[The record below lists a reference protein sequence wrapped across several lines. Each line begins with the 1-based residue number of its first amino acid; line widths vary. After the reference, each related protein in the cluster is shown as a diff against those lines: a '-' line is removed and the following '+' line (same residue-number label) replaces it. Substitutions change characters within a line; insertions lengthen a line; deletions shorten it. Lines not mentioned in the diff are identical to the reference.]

1 MPIFKKGKIEDNS
14 NNYNEL
20 YKIFMNEK
28 YDVEILFNFYWKNF
42 VSDPKILENHPL
54 IGKRLLKYSDEYF
67 IVSNKNK
74 NQNINS
80 DKNSQLNS
88 TENPQNLPINK
99 ILYKNLI
106 PLDLSSDN
114 YLFTKF
120 LKFHLGFVKFSQWYQ
135 PNDFNKLEV
144 NETIMKDYLT
154 KSLLVCL
161 DKTKK
166 DLKEKLNTVS
176 DFKLISNTCIKERLT
191 LYNFMIEF
199 DIDPSSAKEFI
210 NVIYMKAYRN
220 KSYVPDL
227 SSETKNINVDSLL
240 KIYSKEKSFGL

>member
-1 MPIFKKGKIEDNS
+1 MPIYKKAKIEDNS

-28 YDVEILFNFYWKNF
+28 YDVEILFNFYWRNF

-54 IGKRLLKYSDEYF
+54 IGKRLLKFSEEYF
-67 IVSNKNK
+67 IVKNHNKNT
-74 NQNINS
+74 
-80 DKNSQLNS
+80 
-88 TENPQNLPINK
+88 TENNSFDSKDSTKSVPINK

-106 PLDLSSDN
+106 PLDLSSEN

-120 LKFHLGFVKFSQWYQ
+120 LKFHLGFVKFSQWYK

-154 KSLLVCL
+154 KTLLVCL
-161 DKTKK
+161 DKSKK
-166 DLKEKLNTVS
+166 NLKEKLNTIS
-176 DFKLISNTCIKERLT
+176 DFQLISNTCIKERLT

-199 DIDPSSAKEFI
+199 EIDPSYAREFI
-210 NVIYMKAYRN
+210 NVIYMKSYRN

-227 SSETKNINVDSLL
+227 SNETKNIDVDSLL
-240 KIYSKEKSFGL
+240 KIYVKEKSFNL